1 MEEEIINIA
10 TLTIDSEKALGTIDQ
25 TKKAIWDLQKSNTE
39 LRKEIK
45 ANGDVTG
52 EQTKQ
57 FVEQEAE
64 IKRLNGVYKTQQSAI
79 NEVTLAQVKGSEALN
94 NASKSIAQANENN
107 KQLISTRNQLD
118 ASTKEGAQAI
128 DLINKKIDQNNAFIK
143 ANSSALEQQKSNV
156 GNYGMVTEN
165 LSAILTK
172 QGGIFSTVRT
182 QVEGFK
188 STVSGSINTVKDVH
202 NSVTTAAQGII
213 GFGNASKAA
222 AVQATTLAAGETI
235 AATATEGLAVAEGT
249 ATVAAGGL
257 SSVLGV
263 LLFPIT
269 AIIAAGLILYN
280 IFKDYAPVINPIKDA
295 ITSLGAVFV
304 VLKTAVLDLV
314 TGTRSLSDIFSSLGS
329 DISDATVETYKL
341 EGAQRALT
349 KAMDIQELSSAR
361 TATKV
366 KELILQSKDLS
377 KSVKERTALINK
389 AQSLEENEF
398 KNRFKNYKTE
408 KDLIIDRIAV
418 GKNLSEEDRKRLTA
432 GDYEYLKSIAKKKKL
447 DSDLVEAYK
456 KNQLSR
462 ETLLQE
468 DNQIQEKAQNYKNK
482 IIEKQQAKDEK
493 ANEKAAK
500 DAEDRAKKQSDLLI
514 KNLADSKIKFE
525 TEKHAADEQL
535 AFYIDYYQKLDKLQ
549 GGSDKVKNAQDLSA
563 KILEVA
569 KTQIDGEI
577 ELQTKLIES
586 KKTISKTE
594 KDDLLANAQFLK
606 DTETKR
612 IEGSILN
619 ERDKALAIAE
629 IEKGFLENS
638 EAIKKTFEESEKAR
652 KEEQKA
658 LDALDFEMRLLILE
672 EQGYAELELKKRI
685 LEEEHAEKLR
695 LISLQLDAEG
705 NLTKEAAKQ
714 KELEDKKYQKAT
726 KAIDNETAK
735 TKRAAVAGIAADAIA
750 AAQSIFGESK
760 ALAVA
765 ASLINTYQG
774 ITAVWAAPST
784 LPSPFDTAAKIANT
798 AVVAASG
805 FASVKNILKT
815 NKGSSSMD
823 SSAAGGAVAGTQTF
837 ENPAKTQ
844 TIAQL
849 QTPPV
854 TATNQTQTVLV
865 LETLDEAKN
874 NQQIKIKSN

>member
-10 TLTIDSEKALGTIDQ
+10 TLTIDSEKAVGTIEQ
-25 TKKAIWDLQKSNTE
+25 TKKSIWDLQKSNTE
-39 LRKEIK
+39 LRKAIK
-45 ANGDVTG
+45 DTGDVTG

-64 IKRLNGVYKTQQSAI
+64 IKRLNVVYKTQQSAI
-79 NEVTLAQVKGSEALN
+79 NEVTLAQVKESAAIKE
-94 NASKSIAQANENN
+94 NAKTIDQANTQN
-107 KQLISTRNQLD
+107 KELLKTRNQLD
-118 ASTKEGAQAI
+118 ASTTEGAQAI
-128 DLINKKIDQNNAFIK
+128 DLLNKKIDQNNNFIK
-143 ANSSALEQQKSNV
+143 SNSSELEKQKSNV

-222 AVQATTLAAGETI
+222 AMQATTLAAGETI

-257 SSVLGV
+257 ASVLGV

-408 KDLIIDRIAV
+408 KDLIIDKIAV

-493 ANEKAAK
+493 VNEKAAK

-514 KNLADSKIKFE
+514 KNLSDSKIKFE

-563 KILEVA
+563 KLLDVA

-586 KKTISKTE
+586 KKTISDQEKT
-594 KDDLLANAQFLK
+594 DLLANAQFLK

-619 ERDKALAIAE
+619 ERDKNLALEE
-629 IEKGFLENS
+629 IQKGFLENVS
-638 EAIKKTFEESEKAR
+638 TINKTFEDSEKAR

-658 LDALDFEMRLLILE
+658 LDSLDFEMRLLTLE
-672 EQGYAELELKKRI
+672 EQGYSELELKKRI

-695 LISLQLDAEG
+695 LISLQIDSEG
-705 NLTKEAAKQ
+705 NLTKEAVKQ
-714 KELEDKKYQKAT
+714 KEIEDKKYAKAT
-726 KAIDNETAK
+726 KEIDKELAK

-774 ITAVWAAPST
+774 ITAELST
-784 LPSPFDTAAKIANT
+784 KAVTPYEIGLKVANV
-798 AVVAASG
+798 AFVAASG
-805 FASVKNILKT
+805 FAAVKNILKT
-815 NKGSSSMD
+815 DKGSSSMD
-823 SSAAGGAVAGTQTF
+823 SSAAGGATAGTQTF